1 MILLD
6 SEIGARN
13 EALRVIELS
22 HVHLSESG
30 EKDDIIQVPNTKIGG
45 CYPVPISNQMAMSLE
60 RWIEIGRESIVSDPG
75 NTYLFP
81 SKRGGKL
88 DSGGSLW
95 EIVHEAAEK
104 AGLQEVVAQ
113 RKPTEAEKRN
123 GVKKDMIEYHRV
135 TPHLLR
141 HTFSFLLEQAGLN
154 TEARRDALDHQSV
167 ETTRKYYTHTKS
179 DYERLIR
186 ELLH

>member
-1 MILLD
+1 MMMILRMM
-6 SEIGARN
+6 SRMMKRRN
-13 EALRVIELS
+13 RAKISDDDET
-22 HVHLSESG
+22 
-30 EKDDIIQVPNTKIGG
+30 DDIIQVPNTKTGG
-45 CYPVPISNQMAMSLE
+45 HYPVPISDQMAMSLE
-60 RWIEIGRESIVSDPG
+60 RWIKIGRKSIVSDPG

-81 SKRGGKL
+81 SKEGGKL
-88 DSGGSLW
+88 DYGGSLTA
-95 EIVHEAAEK
+95 IVHEAAEK

-113 RKPTEAEKRN
+113 REPTEAEKRN

-141 HTFSFLLEQAGLN
+141 HTFSLLLEQAGLN
-154 TEARRDALDHQSV
+154 TEARRDALDHQSI
-167 ETTRKYYTHTKS
+167 ETTKKYYTHTKS